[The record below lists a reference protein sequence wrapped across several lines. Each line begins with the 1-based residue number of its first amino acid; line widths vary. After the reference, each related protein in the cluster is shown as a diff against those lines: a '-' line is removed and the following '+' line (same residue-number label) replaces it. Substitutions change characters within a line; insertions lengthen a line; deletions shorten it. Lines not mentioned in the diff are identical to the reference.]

1 MPGYAKEGANG
12 LKNPPSDGRLQ
23 TMIPVYVI
31 NLERSV
37 ERRAWMER
45 ELARAGVKAEFV
57 KAVDARRFGPRCSAA
72 INARHSATYRLSQ
85 MEAALIL
92 SHRKVWRRII
102 ASDARH
108 AVVLEDD
115 VHLGTG
121 FSSLLD
127 ADLEQ
132 AAFDIIKLETS
143 SQIVRLGRRIEGW
156 IGDREL
162 RRLRST
168 HWGTAAYLIRRA
180 AIPFLLS
187 QDAVFSVPIDHALF
201 DDRST
206 TMQSLDVLQLVKAI
220 AIQDQFMNKNNP
232 SGYNNIGN
240 TPEIESILDRGVLI
254 KSRSLRARLH
264 RKIRKFRDIAPGM
277 TSKRTHVDF
286 E

>member
-12 LKNPPSDGRLQ
+12 LKNLPSDGRLQ

-57 KAVDARRFGPRCSAA
+57 KAVDGRRFGARCAA
-72 INARHSATYRLSQ
+72 ALNAHHSVTYRLSP

-92 SHRKVWRRII
+92 SHRKVWRRFF
-102 ASDARH
+102 ASGARH

-115 VHLGTG
+115 VHLGAG
-121 FSSLLD
+121 FSGLLD

-132 AAFDIIKLETS
+132 IAFDIIKLETS
-143 SQIVRLGRRIEGW
+143 GQVVRLGRRIEGR

-168 HWGTAAYLIRRA
+168 HWGTAAYLIRRE

-187 QDAVFSVPIDHALF
+187 QDSVFSVPIDHALF
-201 DDRST
+201 DDSST
-206 TMQSLDVLQLVKAI
+206 TMQSLDVLQLIKAI
-220 AIQDQFMNKNNP
+220 AIQDQFRDRNNP
-232 SGYNNIGN
+232 SEHKNIGN

-264 RKIRKFRDIAPGM
+264 RKIRKFRDIAPSAI
-277 TSKRTHVDF
+277 SKRTHVDF